1 MDSNDIDIDNFAFN
15 ESEGM
20 EEEYDDDGDT
30 QVENTSAAAGK
41 GKTAVQSKPTCK
53 RKETS
58 KVWKVSV
65 KLPRGKN
72 GRLRCKCKGCS
83 KTYLCESIHGT
94 GNMIRHMTHDI
105 LH

>member
-20 EEEYDDDGDT
+20 EEEYDGDGDT

-41 GKTAVQSKPTCK
+41 EKTAVQSKPTRK

-58 KVWKVSV
+58 KVWKVRSFHGWH
-65 KLPRGKN
+65 PW
-72 GRLRCKCKGCS
+72 
-83 KTYLCESIHGT
+83 TIHCHY
-94 GNMIRHMTHDI
+94 N
-105 LH
+105 